1 MELPIN
7 RDPQKI
13 KNSLSTLF
21 KPWQLVCF
29 MISFVIVIIACIM
42 LIIVGV
48 DVVAGILPT
57 FAVLPLCYIASF
69 KKKNLDFFEYMKS
82 KKSNKKFYYETYIPK
97 EKKDAR
103 KRTSFNPFVAIFE
116 KR

>member
-21 KPWQLVCF
+21 KPWQLVC
-29 MISFVIVIIACIM
+29 VIIACIM

-57 FAVLPLCYIASF
+57 FIVLPLCYIASF

-103 KRTSFNPFVAIFE
+103 KRTSFNPFMAIFE